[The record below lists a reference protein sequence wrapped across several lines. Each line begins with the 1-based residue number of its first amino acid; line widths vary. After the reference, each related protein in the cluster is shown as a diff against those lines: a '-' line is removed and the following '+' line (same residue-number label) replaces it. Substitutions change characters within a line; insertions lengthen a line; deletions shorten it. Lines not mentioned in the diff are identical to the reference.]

1 MQSDD
6 ECRRNNGNPVLGVCW
21 RNCNV
26 VNGVSDVDVGALC
39 RETCKGETPNEVLG
53 VCWGS
58 CGNGVDVGA
67 LCRAQC
73 PTGMSDV
80 AGVCWGSCNS
90 DQVDVGA
97 LCRDN
102 CRSDFN
108 DVAGV
113 CWGKTGTYARQMRIP
128 ASIKTYDP
136 GYQPPEIDNIP
147 FAWCNFA
154 RPEMLDRMAQFYY
167 DYSILHPTMI
177 QTDDDGNRLMDPLIQ
192 YDYIIRFHGVIAS
205 SELSCD
211 VVCII
216 RTVTYDPVTGGN
228 YKQQDGAIYK
238 NDVGNFFS
246 YRRFYFTNTE
256 GKDKKGEMLFTVT
269 GCTNADNTAPDS
281 FVKSTDPDVD
291 LVPSLP
297 KVFKIRD
304 TGATQVSFTN
314 MDFKAGAVAAVS
326 GFLAVGAGAVGQSTK
341 LGKKAGGPATLGL
354 VGGMAGTVLGTNIST
369 AKTGDSSKS
378 TGNFI
383 VAGAPD
389 DKDKN
394 GNQNIYVA
402 TNSDNYAINHGLIYE
417 QSEGYEPN
425 INFCA
430 KFILPE
436 ITCPHPDIL
445 QDTVDSYHAAN
456 PNKHIKEIVLIE
468 PRGRDASAIGM
479 DNQPAGGCYYR
490 WKETSYDPKTNIE
503 GNYMTEKEIVL
514 QYSQP
519 DLATCVYKP
528 IKNSFTDDLSKYPIR
543 SYTDSNGTVQYPTR
557 DSTPYANI
565 SARYVRIRPP
575 TTSGDGVLSLSQV
588 AIYDETNTIV
598 SVNRP
603 VYASS
608 TAPSAATAGSVTD
621 GTLIAR
627 NAPYWSSAGGGRTTE
642 LFDIDLGKNTL
653 ISTIVV
659 YGPAD
664 NKTSTVPDR
673 MTGVRVQLLYT
684 NDTNATAV
692 SEKVLATSATG
703 QVVNFMTAN
712 LKAKYPS
719 KPFIVP
725 RPPVPEAPLGGGAC
739 TTKCQ
744 DKAQIDILVKQY
756 NDDAK
761 NTGKILK
768 VLRGVTPASAPLRCD
783 FEVEMFRTETGGK
796 KTVSKETVAMSVAQ
810 AAGTCTFNYTASLG
824 PGIFIQQNTPL
835 LSAVDTS
842 GGIFTFKG
850 ITKAV
855 TDIFTGTIAP
865 MLALDPMGKLKQTVL
880 NSDTAANNMLKAA
893 TTLQGLQGCPNTKCS
908 DPSVL
913 AAIMQRYNVDNNSP
927 ADDFGVEINVMNRIL
942 RAGTSGP
949 SSCDVLF
956 ENLYEMYDDILY
968 DPASSETTTKVYR
981 FPLTNIGN
989 CQFQANAGTDV
1000 SGNGFG
1006 VSSDAST
1013 LPTPFTQAACTVNCR
1028 DPAILRSVKQRLET
1042 RYASPNSVPNFKSI
1056 SQSFLNGANV
1066 CEYQMLKDVAT
1077 KNTITQQFT
1086 TETDMSTYVSAVFN
1100 VNPTGCTFTLKEATE
1115 YFPDDITYVTDPVT
1129 KIQSPY
1135 INKVKVKIPTLYDYD
1150 ETQPSRKVNGQ
1161 TQILS

>member
-1 MQSDD
+1 
-6 ECRRNNGNPVLGVCW
+6 
-21 RNCNV
+21 
-26 VNGVSDVDVGALC
+26 
-39 RETCKGETPNEVLG
+39 
-53 VCWGS
+53 
-58 CGNGVDVGA
+58 
-67 LCRAQC
+67 
-73 PTGMSDV
+73 
-80 AGVCWGSCNS
+80 
-90 DQVDVGA
+90 
-97 LCRDN
+97 
-102 CRSDFN
+102 
-108 DVAGV
+108 
-113 CWGKTGTYARQMRIP
+113 MRIP

-211 VVCII
+211 VVCLI
-216 RTVTYDPVTGGN
+216 RTVTYDPVTGGK

-256 GKDKKGEMLFTVT
+256 SKDKKGEMLFTVT

-281 FVKSTDPDVD
+281 FVKSTDPDVE

-297 KVFKIRD
+297 KVFQVRD
-304 TGATQVSFTN
+304 TGAGKVSFNN
-314 MDFKAGAVAAVS
+314 MDFKAGAVAAVT
-326 GFLAVGAGAVGQSTK
+326 GFLAVGAGAAGQSK
-341 LGKKAGGPATLGL
+341 LGKKAGGPASLGL
-354 VGGMAGTVLGTNIST
+354 AGGMAGTILGTNISA
-369 AKTGDSSKS
+369 AKPGDSSKS

-389 DKDKN
+389 DKDKD
-394 GNQNIYVA
+394 GNQHIYIA
-402 TNSDNYAINHGLIYE
+402 TNSDNYTINHGLIYE
-417 QSEGYEPN
+417 QSAGYEPN

-490 WKETSYDPKTNIE
+490 WKETSYDPKTNTE
-503 GNYMTEKEIVL
+503 GTYMTEKEIVL

-528 IKNSFTDDLSKYPIR
+528 IKNSFTEDLSKYPIR

-598 SVNRP
+598 SINKP

-608 TAPSAATAGSVTD
+608 TAPSAATASSVTD

-653 ISTIVV
+653 IGTIVV

-664 NKTSTVPDR
+664 NKTASLPDR

-684 NDTNATAV
+684 NDNNAAAV

-719 KPFIVP
+719 KPFVLP
-725 RPPVPEAPLGGGAC
+725 RPPVPEAPLGGIGGRFARKSNGWICWQKEGASVFNC
-739 TTKCQ
+739 GLACNPDAVCPGLDVCSANTYTQIPDAEWDAIYSRGNSPSFTCDMMNKTKCQ

-796 KTVSKETVAMSVAQ
+796 KTVSKETVAMSVAR
-810 AAGTCTFNYTASLG
+810 APGTWTFNYTGSLG
-824 PGIFIQQNTPL
+824 PGIFIQENTPL

-850 ITKAV
+850 IAKTV
-855 TDIFTGTIAP
+855 TDIFTGAIAP
-865 MLALDPMGKLKQTVL
+865 MLSLDPMGKLKQTVL

-908 DPSVL
+908 DPGVL
-913 AAIMQRYNVDNNSP
+913 AAIMQRYNVDNNTPS
-927 ADDFGVEINVMNRIL
+927 DDFGVETNVMNRIL
-942 RAGTSGP
+942 RAGASGP

-956 ENLYEMYDDILY
+956 ENIYQMYDDILY
-968 DPASSETTTKVYR
+968 DPAVSETTTRIYR

-989 CQFQANAGTDV
+989 CQFQASAGIDV

-1042 RYASPNSVPNFKSI
+1042 RYATPTSVPNFKSI

-1077 KNTITQQFT
+1077 KNIVSQQFA
-1086 TETDMSTYVSAVFN
+1086 TETDMTTYVSAVFN
-1100 VNPTGCTFTLKEATE
+1100 VNTTGCTFTLKEATE
-1115 YFPDDITYVTDPVT
+1115 YFPDDITYQADPVT
-1129 KIQSPY
+1129 KIQSAY
-1135 INKVKVKIPTLYDYD
+1135 INKVKVQIPTLYDYD